1 NSASR
6 ASVASRAS
14 SVSSKSA
21 EEATVGMESSDG
33 EWRGDTKGAAH
44 NCKDRWTSSR
54 PQTGLNGLNL
64 PKIRNNINHFALSCW
79 GFTPS
84 VPRPFPPNAKPGPA
98 PMSFQSPAL
107 PHFRLSPILTE
118 LARWTGR
125 ISVRAR
131 IVVLALIPVI
141 GFLANGFTYV
151 AGEGEVGH
159 SFATVN
165 R

>member
-1 NSASR
+1 
-6 ASVASRAS
+6 
-14 SVSSKSA
+14 
-21 EEATVGMESSDG
+21 
-33 EWRGDTKGAAH
+33 
-44 NCKDRWTSSR
+44 
-54 PQTGLNGLNL
+54 
-64 PKIRNNINHFALSCW
+64 
-79 GFTPS
+79 
-84 VPRPFPPNAKPGPA
+84 
-98 PMSFQSPAL
+98 MSFQSPAL

-159 SFATVN
+159 GIHPHERAACPEMPE
-165 R
+165 RRR